1 MSATIAVDLLREY
14 PWLVV
19 LVGIVARLARAWQH
33 QLSWPEYRAAHRFKR
48 GVFPLADRVAGGVM
62 LWVSDK
68 GGRDDAEYQFTAD
81 GSVRDVVRDLRA
93 AGASLHLI
101 NSLKRRSTDFSDGD
115 VTGDRY
121 SAAHVVWTRDEAGEQ
136 VEVYTFRNY
145 DGTMDVYAHTEAS
158 VDNPIAHLT
167 GGQRDGDAYDVL
179 PNVDGTREA

>member
-48 GVFPLADRVAGGVM
+48 GLFPLADRVAGTAI

-68 GGRDDAEYQFTAD
+68 RGRDDAEYQFTAD
-81 GSVRDVVRDLRA
+81 GSVRDVVRDLSA
-93 AGASLHLI
+93 AGASLHLV
-101 NSLKRRSTDFSDGD
+101 NSLKRRPPDFSTGD

-121 SAAHVVWTRDEAGEQ
+121 TAAHVVWTRDEAAEQ
-136 VEVYTFRNY
+136 VEVYVFRNH
-145 DGTMDVYAHTEAS
+145 DGTVDVYCHGEPS
-158 VDNPIAHLT
+158 IDNPLEHLT
-167 GGQRDGDAYDVL
+167 GKQTDGDSTGIV
-179 PNVDGTREA
+179 GEALS